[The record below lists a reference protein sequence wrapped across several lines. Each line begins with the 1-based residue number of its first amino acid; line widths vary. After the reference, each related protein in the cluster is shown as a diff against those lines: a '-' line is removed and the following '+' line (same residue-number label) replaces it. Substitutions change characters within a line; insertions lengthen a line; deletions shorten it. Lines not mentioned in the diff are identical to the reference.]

1 MSLKIEREK
10 RSVALFKPEDRR
22 QMADLLEAIT
32 SAATEAGPKRVGDT
46 DDNSPVHLAVVAYDA
61 FKAKALRRATN
72 VGITALRKGVWRD
85 LLGEHPPRKDVLDP
99 EGDPIETFD
108 QDAAVGFN
116 VDTIALPLVLL
127 SIDRAQFDAPEEEPG
142 QSLADLL
149 ASVPSDLTEFVD
161 DLSDPDFSRIYSEAV
176 RVNTEAGPDPKW
188 SASSWHEL
196 TSAVMSRSDSA
207 SD

>member
-116 VDTIALPLVLL
+116 VDTIALPLVLA
-127 SIDRAQFDAPEEEPG
+127 SIDLDQFDSEAER
-142 QSLADLL
+142 D
-149 ASVPSDLTEFVD
+149 EFVD
-161 DLSDPDFSRIYSEAV
+161 NLSDPDFSRIYSEAV

>member
-99 EGDPIETFD
+99 EGDPVETFD
-108 QDAAVGFN
+108 QDTAVGFN
-116 VDTIALPLVLL
+116 VDTIALPLVLA
-127 SIDRAQFDAPEEEPG
+127 SIDLDQFDSEAER
-142 QSLADLL
+142 D
-149 ASVPSDLTEFVD
+149 EFVD
-161 DLSDPDFSRIYSEAV
+161 NLSDPDFSRIYSEAV

-207 SD
+207 SG